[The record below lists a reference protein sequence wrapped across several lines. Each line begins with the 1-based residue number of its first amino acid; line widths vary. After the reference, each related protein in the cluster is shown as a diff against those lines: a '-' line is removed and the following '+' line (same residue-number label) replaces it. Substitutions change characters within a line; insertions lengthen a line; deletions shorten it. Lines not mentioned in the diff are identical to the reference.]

1 MDHAMDDAP
10 LSEAD
15 FDRLDRALAQRPE
28 EMGDLSLSAAD
39 GFIAGVAL
47 SPEFIAPREWM
58 AALFGE
64 AEGEDKAEAA
74 AVSALAWRRHNAI
87 LAGLRAG
94 AFEPLLER
102 DEDGWALGEIW
113 AEGFLMAMDLR
124 PESWEPIL
132 AHPAAAE
139 LMLPVLA
146 LGDPRTLADIE
157 PRKAKRSREAARLTA
172 LLPIA
177 LPALERIAD
186 ALREG
191 RGLEAPDEAVLR
203 AIREPAAQE
212 RSAPKA
218 GRNDPCPCGSGLKF
232 KKCCG
237 AAG

>member
-1 MDHAMDDAP
+1 MDDAP

-15 FDRLDRALAQRPE
+15 LDRLDRALAQRPE
-28 EMGDLSLSAAD
+28 ALGDMSLSAAD

-47 SPEFIAPREWM
+47 SPEFVAPREWM

-64 AEGEDKAEAA
+64 AEGEDKAEIAA
-74 AVSALAWRRHNAI
+74 AGALAWRRHNAI

-102 DEDGWALGEIW
+102 DADGWPLGEIW

-124 PESWEPIL
+124 PESWEAIL
-132 AHPAAAE
+132 AHDAGAE
-139 LMLPVLA
+139 LMLPVMA
-146 LGDPRTLADIE
+146 LGDPRTLAEIE
-157 PRKAKRSREAARLTA
+157 PRKAKRSREAGRLTA
-172 LLPIA
+172 LLPVA
-177 LPALERIAD
+177 LPALERMTR

-191 RGLEAPDEAVLR
+191 HGIEAPDEGVLR
-203 AIREPAAQE
+203 AMREPISQE
-212 RSAPKA
+212 RTAAKA

-237 AAG
+237 AAP